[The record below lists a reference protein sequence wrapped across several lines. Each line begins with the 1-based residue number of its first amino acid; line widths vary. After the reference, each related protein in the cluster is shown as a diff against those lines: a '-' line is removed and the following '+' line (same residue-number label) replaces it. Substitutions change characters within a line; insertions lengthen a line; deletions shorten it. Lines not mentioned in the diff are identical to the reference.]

1 MSLLKR
7 IERARPAA
15 EGQATP
21 AVPAAPAAPALTP
34 EGGAEQPPGPPV
46 AETPP
51 PPAPPAST
59 TAGVA
64 SRFSAAMPARESF
77 REAKFRV
84 QNRLINELDPKLD
97 LTNQV
102 EVRRQIEELFGKIAD
117 EEGLAL
123 TRAER
128 VRMLE
133 QITDEILGLGPLEP
147 LLRDETLTEVMVNG
161 PQQVYIERDGKLEL
175 TNVTFQN
182 DEHVMKIIQ
191 RIIAPI
197 GRRVDESSPMVDAR
211 LADGS
216 RVNAIIPPLSL
227 VGPVITIRKFSA
239 TPYTVD
245 DLVRFG
251 TSTPEMFEFLEA
263 CVKARL
269 NVFVSGGTGSG
280 KTTMLNI
287 LSSFIPDD
295 ERIVTIEDAAELQ
308 LRQEHVVTLE
318 ARPSNIEGKGAVPI
332 RELVRNSLRM
342 RPDRIV
348 VGECRSAEALDML
361 QAMNTGHD
369 GSMSTGHANTP
380 RDMLSRLET
389 MVLMAGMDL
398 PLRAIRE
405 QISSAVD
412 LIVHQ
417 NRLKDGTRK
426 IVNITE
432 VQGMEGDVIVMQDVF
447 VFEQTGVSEGRI
459 QGRLKPTGIRPHF
472 VERFETMGVHLPPNI
487 FGTPF

>member
-7 IERARPAA
+7 IESARP
-15 EGQATP
+15 G
-21 AVPAAPAAPALTP
+21 AAPAAGPGTTPGVPAVP
-34 EGGAEQPPGPPV
+34 GAPV
-46 AETPP
+46 
-51 PPAPPAST
+51 PPAPPAGGPPPTQAPRLMSQGPT
-59 TAGVA
+59 
-64 SRFSAAMPARESF
+64 RESF
-77 REAKFRV
+77 RDVKFRI
-84 QNRLINELDPKLD
+84 QNRVIQDLDPKLD
-97 LTNQV
+97 LSNQV
-102 EVRRQIEELFGKIAD
+102 EVRRQIEDIFGKVID

-133 QITDEILGLGPLEP
+133 QITDEIIGLGPLEP
-147 LLRDETLTEVMVNG
+147 LLRDESISEVMVNG
-161 PQQVYIERDGKLEL
+161 PRQVYIERSGRLEL
-175 TNVTFQN
+175 TNVVFQN
-182 DEHVMKIIQ
+182 DDHVMRIID

-211 LADGS
+211 LTDGS

-239 TPYTVD
+239 SPFTTD

-251 TSTPEMFEFLEA
+251 TATPDMFEFLRA
-263 CVKARL
+263 CVEARL

-280 KTTMLNI
+280 KTTTLNV
-287 LSSFIPDD
+287 LSSFIPND

-318 ARPSNIEGKGAVPI
+318 SRPPNIEGKGAIPI

-342 RPDRIV
+342 RPDRVI
-348 VGECRSAEALDML
+348 VGECRSGEALDML

-369 GSMSTGHANTP
+369 GSMSTGHANSP

-389 MVLMAGMDL
+389 MVLMAGVDL
-398 PLRAIRE
+398 PVRAIRE
-405 QISSAVD
+405 QIASAVD

-417 NRLKDGTRK
+417 SRLKDGTRR
-426 IVNITE
+426 ITHITE

-447 VFEQTGVSEGRI
+447 VFEQTGVEEGKI
-459 QGRLKPTGIRPHF
+459 LGRLKPTGIRPKF
-472 VERFETMGVHLPPNI
+472 VEKFEVMGIHLPANL
-487 FGTPF
+487 FGMAY